1 MSELENCMHVDVKAP
16 GCPATRRATGPSG
29 TAWCRAGAART
40 PASYSVG
47 TVLYCTVL
55 YCTAWCRAGAAR
67 THASYSVGRSK
78 RVKTTF
84 AKFGVVESWRRT
96 LLGMPVAYDLCVSNL
111 IPCLPSTY

>member
-1 MSELENCMHVDVKAP
+1 MHVDVKAP

-40 PASYSVG
+40 P
-47 TVLYCTVL
+47 
-55 YCTAWCRAGAAR
+55 
-67 THASYSVGRSK
+67 ASYSVGRSK